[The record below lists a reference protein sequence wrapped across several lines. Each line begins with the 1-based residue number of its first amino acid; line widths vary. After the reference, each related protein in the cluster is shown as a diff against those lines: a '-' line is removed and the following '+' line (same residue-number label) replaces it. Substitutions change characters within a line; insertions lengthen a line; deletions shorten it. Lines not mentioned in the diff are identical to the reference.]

1 MKNVGKMQF
10 RYDLDQIHY
19 DCMVDM
25 TNSFKRLDL
34 VGRVLK
40 NYGQRFITLY
50 RRHRSKSP
58 QKKCKEV
65 KYMCEES
72 LQIAEE
78 REAEVKEK
86 DIPN

>member
-1 MKNVGKMQF
+1 
-10 RYDLDQIHY
+10 
-19 DCMVDM
+19 MVDM

-65 KYMCEES
+65 KYMCEE
-72 LQIAEE
+72 IAEE